1 MRILCSC
8 LTLGTVLILSACEPM
23 ADPRNPNSGGDPF
36 TAPAQ
41 RLLSIGGAAA
51 DTATGS
57 ALGIVLAARITASG
71 EHVVVLDAVPPFV
84 KVFDRSGQLRTAFL
98 GQGGGPSESVGPSA
112 LAVSG
117 DSTILVTDVAGGVS
131 TFDFDGN
138 LRSRVPSLG
147 LVALAA
153 TEACGAW
160 MLYGPRFQPGSAG
173 EAQWLHRLPMNAA
186 DADALESVVADSL
199 TARALGVGKPYGFVS
214 TAGGAVVRHDLGNTP
229 SLLEWSCVTNTAA
242 VTPLPSAAVG
252 KRPPPLA
259 KTEQGLM
266 ARVEPGMAS
275 PVGLAALAGGHLIAN
290 RETARDQSVRT
301 VLHLVRAGQTAG
313 VQVPGDY
320 TIRDARPGLGVLIGT
335 PDPVPQLFLIR
346 ESAIEDLFRGND

>member
-1 MRILCSC
+1 MPDS
-8 LTLGTVLILSACEPM
+8 
-23 ADPRNPNSGGDPF
+23 RNPNSGDNPF
-36 TAPAQ
+36 MAPAQ

-51 DTATGS
+51 DTVTGS
-57 ALGIVLAARITASG
+57 ALGIVLAARITPSG
-71 EHVVVLDAVPPFV
+71 EHIVVLDAVPPFV
-84 KVFDRSGQLRTAFL
+84 KVFERSGRLRAAFL

-117 DSTILVTDVAGGVS
+117 DSTILVADVAGGLS

-138 LRSRVPSLG
+138 VRSRIPSLG

-153 TEACGAW
+153 TEACEDW
-160 MLYGPRFQPGSAG
+160 MLYGPRFAAGTAG
-173 EAQWLHRLPMNAA
+173 EARWLHRLPMTAA
-186 DADALESVVADSL
+186 DAGALESFVADSL
-199 TARALGVGKPYGFVS
+199 AARALGVGKPYGFVS

-229 SLLEWSCVTNTAA
+229 SLIDWSCATRTAQVA
-242 VTPLPSAAVG
+242 PLPSAAVG
-252 KRPPPLA
+252 KRPPPLT

-275 PVGLAALAGGHLIAN
+275 PVGLAALTGGHLVAN
-290 RETARDQSVRT
+290 RETARDQTVRT

-320 TIRDARPGLGVLIGT
+320 VIRDARPGVGVLIGT
-335 PDPVPQLFLIR
+335 PDPVPQLFLLR
-346 ESAIEDLFRGND
+346 ESAIESLFSGND